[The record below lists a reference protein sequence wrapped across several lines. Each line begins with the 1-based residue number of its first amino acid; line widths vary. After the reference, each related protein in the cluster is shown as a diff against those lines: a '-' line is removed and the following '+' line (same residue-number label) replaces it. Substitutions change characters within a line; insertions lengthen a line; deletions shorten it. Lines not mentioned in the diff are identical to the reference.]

1 MPKTKGGAPN
11 KKKISADEVYRF
23 RIAQGKMSSVAQPD
37 AERGEFLE
45 GAASG
50 PSPSAS
56 GPSPS
61 TQLAHLEQLGLGG
74 GADAQ
79 DTTVHSP
86 PPEPES
92 PPYMPRSP
100 TASPSG
106 PSPVR
111 VPSPSSPSSN
121 VIPRLCLKLPR
132 PVADIIDSAVVAES
146 SEAGRQA
153 EAAEQVGRGISSRS
167 ASPASNR
174 YLLAR
179 VAMLEEE
186 VRILKNKHDSLE
198 ARVRYF
204 EAQFE
209 GNM

>member
-23 RIAQGKMSSVAQPD
+23 QIVQKKMSSVVQPD
-37 AERGEFLE
+37 AEKGEFLE
-45 GAASG
+45 GA
-50 PSPSAS
+50 AS

-74 GADAQ
+74 GADTQ

-86 PPEPES
+86 PPGPES
-92 PPYMPRSP
+92 PPYMPHSP
-100 TASPSG
+100 TSSPSG

-111 VPSPSSPSSN
+111 VPSPSSPSFTF
-121 VIPRLCLKLPR
+121 IPRLCLKLPC
-132 PVADIIDSAVVAES
+132 PVAAIINSAVVAES

-153 EAAEQVGRGISSRS
+153 EAAEQVGLGISSHS

-186 VRILKNKHDSLE
+186 VCILKNKHISLE